1 MSSGTAQ
8 SVFKA
13 LHEPGN
19 PVVLPNIYDA
29 SSLSSLLQLN
39 EGGGTLVKATATAS
53 WAIAASLGIRDE
65 ELTLEQNLA
74 AFSRIAPVAHAA
86 ALPISI
92 DLQDGY
98 GERIVEAVTRA
109 AELGAAGANIEDSI
123 PSAGFTRRAAHN
135 SADNGNDDDDDDD
148 GGSGDGPL
156 YPVEVQVRR
165 LREALAAAPEGF
177 VLNARCDVFRLEPA
191 AVDDDE
197 FTLREAVERGKAYLE
212 AGATTVFYWGGAR
225 GLRTSEVETLVRELG
240 GRVAVKLRAGEAGLS
255 TGELAR
261 MGVARISV
269 GPELY
274 LLAMKAV
281 REAAARILG
290 GGQL

>member
-8 SVFKA
+8 SAFKA

-39 EGGGTLVKATATAS
+39 QGGKTLVKATATAS

-98 GERIVEAVTRA
+98 GERIAEAVARA

-123 PSAGFTRRAAHN
+123 PSAGFAWRPPRN
-135 SADNGNDDDDDDD
+135 SVDNGNDDDN
-148 GGSGDGPL
+148 GGVGRARS
-156 YPVEVQVRR
+156 
-165 LREALAAAPEGF
+165 APEGF
-177 VLNARCDVFRLEPA
+177 VLNARCDVFRLEPPS
-191 AVDDDE
+191 VDEDE
-197 FTLREAVERGKAYLE
+197 PTLREAVERGKAYLE

-240 GRVAVKLRAGEAGLS
+240 LTLFAYYYLEGMAWMMSLRETLEKRMITAKAHKLTA
-255 TGELAR
+255 
-261 MGVARISV
+261 
-269 GPELY
+269 
-274 LLAMKAV
+274 
-281 REAAARILG
+281 
-290 GGQL
+290 